1 MKLVD
6 AATRRPVTVTVF
18 FAALMIFGV
27 VSFPNLPLNLLP
39 ELSFPTITVRTT
51 YPGVA
56 PAEVATFVS
65 APVEES
71 VGIVAGVVAVS
82 SISRSGLSDV
92 VIEFQWGTDMDFAA
106 IDVRDQLSRTGLP
119 LGADSPILL
128 RFDPSLDPIMRLSLA
143 SGVAGEPG
151 PDELITLRR
160 VADDSIRQALE
171 SLDGV
176 AAAVVSGG
184 VEEEI
189 QIAVDQRRATLLGLS
204 IGQIASRLAQENVDL
219 TGGTIEDGAASYT
232 VRVLAR
238 LVDLEQLGNIVVSRS
253 GDAQIRLKDVA
264 QIARGFKDQTTVSRT
279 DGRPTVEIAVFKE
292 AAANT
297 VAVARAV
304 RERLA
309 TVEQEVGALTPV
321 ELRVV
326 ADQSRFIE
334 QSISD
339 VIQAALLGGGLAIIV
354 LFLFLR
360 KLRPTLVV
368 GLAIPISVVASFF
381 FMFLGGV
388 SLNIMSLGGLAL
400 GIGML
405 VDSSIV
411 VLESIDRHG
420 RSAGPGGRVAAARRG
435 GAEVGSAVISATLTT
450 LCVFVPVVF
459 VTGVAGQ
466 LFIDPALTV
475 TFSLLVSLAVALTVI
490 PMTASLGHGD
500 RAAGEPAAASAAG
513 ASSRMVRLAA
523 GPLRLV
529 VVTVRLV
536 AAGLRA
542 LVTPVTFLFDRAFAS
557 VSRGYAALLGGALRA
572 RWLVVLIAAGLLA
585 GAIALLPQL
594 GTELIPDIRQG
605 TLIAEVEL
613 PPGTPVARTDA
624 VLAAMQ
630 RAALGLEAVALTY
643 ATAGSTSAGSTE
655 IRANTGE
662 LLVELAPAFLG
673 TSEDRALAD
682 LRAIAAE
689 VPGAVTTFSRPPLL
703 TFDAAVEVELTGLEA
718 GELEQAA
725 VDVARRLRQIPGLAD
740 VAARVSGTSPEIVLG
755 FNRDRL
761 AELGMTVES
770 VGALVADQ
778 LQGVVATSV
787 ERGGDNVDLRVRAA
801 QLMAAAG
808 AERAGIDELGTLLVA
823 TSEEVP
829 VPLASL
835 ATIDLAQGANEVRR
849 SGQQDVGLITAGLGG
864 RDLGSVSTDVRAVL
878 DDVEESLGVVAR
890 VGGQW
895 QEMVDSFDSMQLAL
909 LLAVIL
915 TYLVMA
921 AQFES
926 LLHPLI
932 IMAAIPVGLV
942 GVVAAL
948 LVTNVAVS
956 SITLIGVVMM
966 AGIVVNNAIVLV
978 DYINQ
983 LRRGGAE
990 PLDAIREAAG
1000 VRLRP
1005 ILMTTATTVLGMLPL
1020 TLAVGQ
1026 GWELRQPLAV
1036 SVIGGLIFST
1046 FLTLVLVPA
1055 LYSLLAGGPL
1065 RAAPTL
1071 SGAGQ
1076 EE

>member
-1 MKLVD
+1 MRLVD
-6 AATRRPVTVTVF
+6 TATRRPVTVTVF

-71 VGIVAGVVAVS
+71 VGIVGGVVAVS
-82 SISRSGLSDV
+82 SVSRAGLSEV

-119 LGADSPILL
+119 SGSNPPILL

-143 SGVAGEPG
+143 SGVPGIPG
-151 PDELITLRR
+151 PDELINLRR
-160 VADDSIRQALE
+160 IADDSIRQSLE

-184 VEEEI
+184 VQEEI

-204 IGQIASRLAQENVDL
+204 IDQIASQLAQENVDL
-219 TGGTIEDGAASYT
+219 TGGTIEDGAAAYT

-238 LVDLEQLGNIVVSRS
+238 LVELDELGSIVVGHS
-253 GDAQIRLKDVA
+253 GEAQIRLADVA
-264 QIARGFKDQTTVSRT
+264 EISRGFTDQNTVSRT
-279 DGRPTVEIAVFKE
+279 DGRLTVEIAVFKE

-297 VAVARAV
+297 VAIARAV
-304 RERLA
+304 RERLF
-309 TVEQEVGALTPV
+309 TVEKEIAALTPV
-321 ELRVV
+321 SLRVV
-326 ADQSRFIE
+326 TDQSRFIE
-334 QSISD
+334 QSIND
-339 VIQAALLGGGLAIIV
+339 VIQAALLGGGLAIVV

-360 KLRPTLVV
+360 KIRPTLVV

-420 RSAGPGGRVAAARRG
+420 RSGHTGRVEAARRG

-459 VTGVAGQ
+459 VTGVTGQ
-466 LFIDPALTV
+466 LFVDPALTV
-475 TFSLLVSLAVALTVI
+475 TFSLLVSLGVALTVI
-490 PMTASLGHGD
+490 PMTTSLGGDERVSGKTTD
-500 RAAGEPAAASAAG
+500 RAPGLL
-513 ASSRMVRLAA
+513 VRLASA
-523 GPLRLV
+523 PIRLV
-529 VVTVRLV
+529 VAAARLL
-536 AAGLRA
+536 ATGLRLLISPIISIFDFSFA
-542 LVTPVTFLFDRAFAS
+542 LAA
-557 VSRGYAALLGGALRA
+557 RGYSSLLYAALGA
-572 RWLVVLIAAGLLA
+572 RWIVLSLAVGLLA
-585 GAIALLPQL
+585 SAVALLPRL
-594 GTELIPDIRQG
+594 GTELIPEIRQG
-605 TLIAEVEL
+605 TLIATVEL

-630 RAALGLEAVALTY
+630 RSVIDLQSVAQTY
-643 ATAGSTSAGSTE
+643 ATAGSTNAGSAE
-655 IRANTGE
+655 IRANVGE
-662 LLVELAPAFLG
+662 LLVELAPGFRG
-673 TSEDRALAD
+673 TVEDRALAD

-725 VDVARRLRQIPGLAD
+725 VDVAQELRQVPGLAD
-740 VAARVSGTSPEIVLG
+740 VAARVSGTSPEVILS

-770 VGALVADQ
+770 IGALVADQ
-778 LQGVVATSV
+778 LQGVVATSM

-801 QLMAAAG
+801 QLMAGGG
-808 AERAGIDELGTLLVA
+808 ADRAGIEELRALLVA
-823 TSEEVP
+823 TSQEVP
-829 VPLASL
+829 VPLVSL
-835 ATIDLAQGANEVRR
+835 ASIELAQGPNEVRR
-849 SGQQDVGLITAGLGG
+849 SGQQNVGVITAGLGG
-864 RDLGSVSTDVRAVL
+864 RDLGSVSADVLAVL
-878 DDVEESLGVVAR
+878 DDVEESLGVTAR
-890 VGGQW
+890 IGGQW

-942 GVVAAL
+942 GVVAGL

-956 SITLIGVVMM
+956 SITLIGVVMT

-983 LRRGGAE
+983 LRRGGAQ
-990 PLDAIREAAG
+990 PIDAIREAAA

-1020 TLAVGQ
+1020 TLEVGQ

-1036 SVIGGLIFST
+1036 SVIGGLLFST
-1046 FLTLVLVPA
+1046 FLTLVLVPT
-1055 LYSLLAGGPL
+1055 LYSLVARGPL
-1065 RAAPTL
+1065 RPVAYERAT
-1071 SGAGQ
+1071 ATAQ
-1076 EE
+1076 EEL